1 MSIEAWLLF
10 LVVSIAPVISPGPG
24 VLFAITNA
32 LRYGV
37 KTTILIG
44 IVNALG
50 IASLALV
57 VGFGLGAVMNAS
69 MIAFTVLKI
78 AGAFYLMWLGL
89 KIWRDRS
96 AFLVDAEQTN
106 QPAPIKRLTAQALAI
121 SLTNPKAMVAI
132 AALLPPFLNPQAATA
147 PQVIILSVSYGVLC
161 ALNHVVIAYSGN
173 WFRRFLSSPKRA
185 HRLRRITGGTFFG
198 FGVGMIAST
207 R

>member
-1 MSIEAWLLF
+1 
-10 LVVSIAPVISPGPG
+10 
-24 VLFAITNA
+24 
-32 LRYGV
+32 
-37 KTTILIG
+37 
-44 IVNALG
+44 
-50 IASLALV
+50 
-57 VGFGLGAVMNAS
+57 
-69 MIAFTVLKI
+69 
-78 AGAFYLMWLGL
+78 
-89 KIWRDRS
+89 
-96 AFLVDAEQTN
+96 VDAEQTN

-132 AALLPPFLNPQAATA
+132 AALLPPLFNPQAATA

-185 HRLRRITGGTFFG
+185 QRLRRITGGTFFG